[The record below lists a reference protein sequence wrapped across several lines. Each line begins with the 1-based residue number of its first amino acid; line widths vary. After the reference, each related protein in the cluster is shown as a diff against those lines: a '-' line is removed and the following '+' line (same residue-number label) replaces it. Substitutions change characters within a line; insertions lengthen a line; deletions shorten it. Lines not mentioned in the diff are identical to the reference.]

1 MKSLI
6 KIVTAIA
13 LILFVGNF
21 AYAAGDPVG
30 VLFQSKGKVEYS
42 KNGTKWRK
50 VRRNKFLFAG
60 YQIRTGDDSSAKVTI
75 KATGKNLEIGANA
88 LITVNDKGLVAKNG
102 QLAES
107 ENSDRLVAGLMNKF
121 QKSQSYTTVRRS
133 HKKKKAN
140 IRIARSVTLS
150 DDYPCLV
157 WNNVGEDYN
166 YKLVVGDDTYDVAAA
181 DDDIVRIKLNPFT
194 GEKAV
199 KIDVLKEGKVVT
211 SLKPYQ
217 RKGKPMDHVVK
228 WMDDSEKTEFEN
240 TVKEIQSTY
249 GEDSFMLGSYFEKND
264 MWVAAMDQYKLY
276 LEENPDELEM
286 TPYLFRIYKK
296 LYLEDIYKN
305 ELEKWKAATLE

>member
-1 MKSLI
+1 MKSLV
-6 KIVTAIA
+6 KIITTIA

-42 KNGTKWRK
+42 KDGTKWRK

-75 KATGKNLEIGANA
+75 KSTGKNLDIGANA
-88 LITVNDKGLVAKNG
+88 LITVDEKGLVAKSGNLG
-102 QLAES
+102 ES
-107 ENSDRLVAGLMNKF
+107 EKSDRLVAGLMNKF

-133 HKKKKAN
+133 AKKKKTN
-140 IRIARSVTLS
+140 IKIVRSVTLS
-150 DDYPCLV
+150 NDYPFLV

-166 YKLVVGDDTYDVAAA
+166 YKVTVGDDTYDVAAVS
-181 DDDIVRIKLNPFT
+181 DDTVRVKINPFT
-194 GEKAV
+194 GERAV
-199 KIDVLKEGKVVT
+199 KIDVLEGGKVVT
-211 SLKPYQ
+211 SLKPYKK
-217 RKGKPMDHVVK
+217 KGKPMDHMVK
-228 WMDDSEKTEFEN
+228 WMDNSENTEFEK
-240 TVKEIQSTY
+240 TVKEIQNTY

-296 LYLEDIYKN
+296 LYLEGVYKH